1 MQIDHLTS
9 MIYMYVSIPADY
21 AGAFLYQSF
30 DAFVSQ
36 RDRQLHDP
44 RPNDEVIVV
53 STKMYYGGRAMPN
66 KEESVLEDFIGTV
79 CT

>member
-36 RDRQLHDP
+36 RDRQ
-44 RPNDEVIVV
+44 
-53 STKMYYGGRAMPN
+53 
-66 KEESVLEDFIGTV
+66 
-79 CT
+79 